1 MSTTQTTSVPM
12 VPPGPVDTFGC
23 SADKLGAD
31 QALAGGDI
39 QFYRKSAR
47 LQSGQIA
54 MPAAERGFVAG
65 IALAA
70 GHRRRII
77 AGRHART
84 HDFAA
89 GDIYV
94 RSLSEDYKAD
104 YQTRFDFILMELPR
118 SFIERTSSEMGR
130 VRQRALRE
138 TAGQPDPVLAHLAQ
152 AMVPALSHPEHACRL
167 FIDQL
172 SLTIGVHLVSQYG
185 DEPVASRRVN
195 RLLSPRSVARAK
207 ELLAA
212 KLDGDLSIA
221 EVADACQLSRSHF
234 TRAFRDTTGQT
245 PYQWLQSQRLE
256 HACALLRDAAVPLAE
271 VAVACGFSDQ
281 SHFTRVFTR
290 HTGMAPGLWRRRYLG

>member
-1 MSTTQTTSVPM
+1 MSTTQINSAPK
-12 VPPGPVDTFGC
+12 VPPALVDAFGC

-31 QALAGGDI
+31 QALSGSDV
-39 QFYRKSAR
+39 QFYRKSSR

-54 MPAAERGFVAG
+54 MPAAERGFVTG
-65 IALAA
+65 VALQA

-84 HDFAA
+84 HDFEA

-94 RSLSEDYKAD
+94 RSLSENYKAD
-104 YQTRFDFILMELPR
+104 YQTGFDFILMELPR
-118 SFIERTSSEMGR
+118 SFIERTSSELGR
-130 VRQRALRE
+130 GRQRALRE

-172 SLTIGVHLVSQYG
+172 SLTIGAHLVSLYG
-185 DEPVASRRVN
+185 DEPVASRKVN
-195 RLLSPRSVARAK
+195 RLLSPRCVARAK

-212 KLDGDLSIA
+212 KIDGDLSIA
-221 EVADACQLSRSHF
+221 DVADACHLSRSHF

-245 PYQWLQSQRLE
+245 PYQWLMAQRLE
-256 HACALLRDAAVPLAE
+256 RACVLLRDAAVPLAQ
-271 VAVACGFSDQ
+271 VAMVCGFSDQ
-281 SHFTRVFTR
+281 SHFTRVFAR
-290 HTGMAPGLWRRRYLG
+290 HMGMAPGIWRRRHLA